1 MSKNWSFIWY
11 LDVFSIL
18 QLVFLHE
25 YQGTGGDQTGAWGEF
40 SRLVF
45 WVDWGRSDTMWYW
58 YDTGIASIACF
69 FLQFGQSMSIF
80 VKFRGDIMEA
90 SAEGKLI
97 ATKVI
102 ARVYLGISGDIYI
115 EIIIEYLGT
124 YFYVSKHLNSQHTAS
139 GDEAFLN
146 KFSRQNAA
154 FGAEAFRTLQSSRAS
169 WRIRRTTWHPEQ
181 PEHAWTKFNR
191 STASS
196 QWLRS
201 LTGHHENDQNESPS
215 SRLQWG
221 CCGGYWRKFQL
232 IFLCYIYFH
241 IYISYIFILIWI
253 WILFL
258 YDFYTILC
266 QLSHLRWGP
275 LCPLW
280 PKLST
285 SSRPPP
291 RSWRIWCCRVL
302 EQCQRSESFT
312 ALDHDRAATCCLTIP
327 DYDFAILYNNII
339 LCGWPCNHMQPYLSR
354 MRWPWLI
361 RSLQRSRRL
370 PS

>member
-1 MSKNWSFIWY
+1 MLPSVQRPFELCRAVEQVDEFVEP
-11 LDVFSIL
+11 LDTLNSLNMPEPSSTVQPLLLS
-18 QLVFLHE
+18 
-25 YQGTGGDQTGAWGEF
+25 DCGAWQVTMKMTKMRALVVGCSGVAVEATEESF
-40 SRLVF
+40 S
-45 WVDWGRSDTMWYW
+45 W
-58 YDTGIASIACF
+58 
-69 FLQFGQSMSIF
+69 
-80 VKFRGDIMEA
+80 
-90 SAEGKLI
+90 
-97 ATKVI
+97 
-102 ARVYLGISGDIYI
+102 
-115 EIIIEYLGT
+115 
-124 YFYVSKHLNSQHTAS
+124 YFYV
-139 GDEAFLN
+139 
-146 KFSRQNAA
+146 
-154 FGAEAFRTLQSSRAS
+154 
-169 WRIRRTTWHPEQ
+169 I
-181 PEHAWTKFNR
+181 
-191 STASS
+191 
-196 QWLRS
+196 
-201 LTGHHENDQNESPS
+201 
-215 SRLQWG
+215 
-221 CCGGYWRKFQL
+221 Y
-232 IFLCYIYFH
+232 IFIY